1 MVFWFDQIGART
13 HGLLQSRLTIT
24 PPMRFSAVRD
34 KDFLELLQENVFKNK
49 WFYMKYFS
57 AERLLTRNGAYYY

>member
-1 MVFWFDQIGART
+1 VLRGEATNTKGLWFDQIGART

-34 KDFLELLQENVFKNK
+34 KDFLE
-49 WFYMKYFS
+49 
-57 AERLLTRNGAYYY
+57 